1 MSKTKKICISGIVIA
16 MYIVIMFVNQSF
28 ASQAVQVRIATVVY
42 SFSYIFPFLV
52 VPIGIANAL
61 SNLMMGGLGALD
73 VVGGFIAGVIV
84 SGMVYLVRRYKLSM
98 ILIIPI
104 IVLGNGLIVPI
115 WLSYLL
121 GMPYWALVLNVSL
134 GQIPSGI
141 ASYFLMKVLKKHM
154 ALLEGYENDEEK
166 RDDCYKSQSDI
177 AEK

>member
-1 MSKTKKICISGIVIA
+1 MNKTKKLCISGIVIA
-16 MYIVIMFVNQSF
+16 MYVVIMFVNQSF
-28 ASQAVQVRIATVVY
+28 ASQAIQVRIATVIY
-42 SFSYIFPFLV
+42 SFSYAFPFLV

-61 SNLMMGGLGALD
+61 SNLLMGGLGALD

-84 SGMVYLVRRYKLSM
+84 SGLVYLVRRYKLPM

-121 GMPYWALVLNVSL
+121 GYPYLMLVLSVSL

-141 ASYFLMKVLKKHM
+141 LSYLLMKVLKRHM
-154 ALLEGYENDEEK
+154 PSLWHEE
-166 RDDCYKSQSDI
+166 
-177 AEK
+177 EE

>member
-28 ASQAVQVRIATVVY
+28 AFQAVQVRIATVVY

-52 VPIGIANAL
+52 LPIGIANAL
-61 SNLMMGGLGALD
+61 SNLLMGGLGALD
-73 VVGGFIAGVIV
+73 VIGGFIAGIVV
-84 SGMVYLVRRYKLSM
+84 SGLIYLVRRYKLPM

-121 GMPYWALVLNVSL
+121 GLPYWALVLNVSL
-134 GQIPSGI
+134 GQIPSGLV
-141 ASYFLMKVLKKHM
+141 SYFLMKILKKHM
-154 ALLEGYENDEEK
+154 ALISGGEYENESK
-166 RDDCYKSQSDI
+166 NDCDSSHPNCT
-177 AEK
+177 